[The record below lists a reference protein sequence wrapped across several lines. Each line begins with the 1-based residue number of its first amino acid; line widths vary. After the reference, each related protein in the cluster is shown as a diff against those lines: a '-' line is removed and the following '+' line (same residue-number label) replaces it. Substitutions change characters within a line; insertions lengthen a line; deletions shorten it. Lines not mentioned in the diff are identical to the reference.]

1 MIIGI
6 TGASG
11 FLGTTLIRAATR
23 AGAEVVAFSRNPA
36 KPVGGCVE
44 TRKFSLDETPDF
56 NGCNA
61 IVHLAGENVAG
72 LWTKDKVRKIRDSR
86 VVGARRVVEGI
97 KAANQRPEV
106 LVAASAIGVYGD
118 QGDRDVTEESP
129 KGTGFLAE
137 TCAENEAEVLAAEPL
152 CRVVRARIGIV
163 LGAGGAL
170 AVMRPLFKLGLGG
183 PVSHGRQWMSWIHAE
198 DAASMILFAIQNL
211 DIRGAMNV
219 TSPWPVTNNAFT
231 KRLAKSLGRPAIF
244 RAPAFALRMV
254 LRGFADELLWSRR
267 VLPSVATDQGFRFRF
282 PEITDA
288 VFADA

>member
-219 TSPWPVTNNAFT
+219 TSPWPVTNNDFT